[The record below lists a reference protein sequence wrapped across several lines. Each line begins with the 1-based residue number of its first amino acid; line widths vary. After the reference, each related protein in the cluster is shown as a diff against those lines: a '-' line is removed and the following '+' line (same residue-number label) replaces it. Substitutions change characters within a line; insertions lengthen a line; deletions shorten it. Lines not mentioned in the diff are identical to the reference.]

1 MKNKEYNSR
10 IKNLTES
17 FIKFTTEEAR
27 EELQKSNRR
36 FFIKTILAGYIAYIA
51 SLFPGLCAI
60 TGCTKNNNFVNPFNP
75 VSEQEARDFGKL
87 VVEDINIG
95 KKDTILNAGIDP
107 AAPRALCE
115 LIGKDCP
122 KELENPTSEEIKFY
136 QTYTLETHKT
146 FYKKTKRAELV
157 SVKPIGSTFQ
167 ITIRFD
173 TTTLFDKDNSN
184 TENTFVI
191 GKNKHSGKIEILTAG
206 HSL

>member
-1 MKNKEYNSR
+1 MPAKENRFSIYVSVIVILFAVLYISSGCNSY
-10 IKNLTES
+10 
-17 FIKFTTEEAR
+17 
-27 EELQKSNRR
+27 
-36 FFIKTILAGYIAYIA
+36 G
-51 SLFPGLCAI
+51 
-60 TGCTKNNNFVNPFNP
+60 TKNHPFEP
-75 VSEQEARDFGKL
+75 VTEQEARDFGKL

-122 KELENPTSEEIKFY
+122 KEFENPTSEEIKFY

-173 TTTLFDKDNSN
+173 TTTLFDEDHSN

-191 GKNKHSGKIEILTAG
+191 GKNKQSGKIEILTAG
-206 HSL
+206 HSSLVM